1 MRHRIQMKTVGQA
14 TPPPSREHD
23 GLVGGQGDET
33 DLEHIL
39 NSIVVTCGD
48 PARVLEL
55 FYWSQEPEVLE
66 IIRSLMSFSKQ
77 ARELL
82 CSFLTSV
89 PDPRS
94 ISVEIG
100 LPGQLTLV
108 SPEIAEA
115 MLAMPYPPT
124 RAG

>member
-1 MRHRIQMKTVGQA
+1 MKA
-14 TPPPSREHD
+14 TERLNARPSREHD

-33 DLEHIL
+33 ELEHIL

-77 ARELL
+77 SRELL

-89 PDPRS
+89 ADPRS